1 MAQASTKSTKKP
13 RERNL
18 VRGSIPDHF
27 KALAIPAGIGMLFN
41 TLYNVVDTFFAGM
54 ISTDAQAG
62 LSVSFTVFFILIAF
76 GIGLGQG
83 ISALVGTAIGARP
96 TIQTETQP
104 ANHKPEDH
112 KPTDHKPEDHKSQN
126 SKNLNQITR
135 GQTTGNH
142 TTGDHG
148 FRTQDITTSKSTSS
162 PKDIAAQGLSFATLF
177 SFLLCA
183 AGYYTIPHL
192 LDLLGVF
199 NGYRGLAHDYLIL
212 ILFAAPA
219 FMIAFAAN
227 GILSAQGDTV
237 TNRNALIGGFVAN
250 CALNPLFI
258 FGAFGIPGL
267 GFDGLAISTVIIEWF
282 VAFYLLSHALK
293 SRAMMNTTLSCFY
306 PHVKII
312 KDIVA
317 QGAPASLNF
326 LTITVGVFV
335 IQYFLQ
341 PFGATAVAAY
351 GIALRIE
358 QLILLPGLGLTIVLL
373 PIIAQNHGAKELDRV
388 RYAFWWCVRTGIGM
402 MLIGALLL
410 LLGGKFLLGLF
421 TQDPDVISTGFDY
434 LLLAAPMLPA
444 YLTLFAMMSFFQ
456 GIKRPIWTVWI
467 GIYRQIFASAGFA
480 ALFIYV
486 LNWGTWGV
494 WAAVFTAVWSGLL
507 LSTIILIIVARKS
520 MQGLGG
526 PGILR
531 KCKT

>member
-1 MAQASTKSTKKP
+1 MAHTSMKNTKKA
-13 RERNL
+13 RERDL
-18 VRGSIPDHF
+18 VHGSLPEHF

-83 ISALVGTAIGARP
+83 ISALVGTAIGANRNKG
-96 TIQTETQP
+96 TGADTDTASDAEKQP
-104 ANHKPEDH
+104 
-112 KPTDHKPEDHKSQN
+112 
-126 SKNLNQITR
+126 
-135 GQTTGNH
+135 
-142 TTGDHG
+142 
-148 FRTQDITTSKSTSS
+148 
-162 PKDIAAQGLSFATLF
+162 PKDISAQGLSFATLF
-177 SFLLCA
+177 SFLLCV
-183 AGYYTIPHL
+183 AGYYAIPHL
-192 LDLLGVF
+192 LDLLGVY
-199 NGYRGLAHDYLIL
+199 NGYRTLAHDYLIL

-237 TNRNALIGGFVAN
+237 TNRNALIGGFLAN
-250 CALNPLFI
+250 CLLNPLFI
-258 FGAFGIPGL
+258 FGAFGISGL

-282 VAFYLLSHALK
+282 VAFYLLFHALK
-293 SRAMMNTTLSCFY
+293 SRAMAQTKLSCFI
-306 PHVKII
+306 PHLKII

-358 QLILLPGLGLTIVLL
+358 QLVLLPGLGLTIVLL
-373 PIIAQNHGAKELDRV
+373 PIIAQNYGAKELDRV
-388 RYAFWWCVRTGIGM
+388 RYAFWWCVLTGIGM
-402 MLIGALLL
+402 MLVGAVLL

-421 TQDPDVISTGFDY
+421 TPDQDVISVGFDY
-434 LLLAAPMLPA
+434 LILAAPMLPA

-480 ALFIYV
+480 ALFIYI
-486 LNWGTWGV
+486 LNWNEWGV
-494 WAAVFTAVWSGLL
+494 WTAVFASVWSGLL
-507 LSTIILIIVARKS
+507 LSTIILIIIARKS
-520 MQGLGG
+520 IQGLGG
-526 PGILR
+526 PGVLR
-531 KCKT
+531 EHES

>member
-1 MAQASTKSTKKP
+1 MPQNDKTRKP
-13 RERNL
+13 KAAKVRERDL
-18 VRGSIPDHF
+18 VRGSIPEHF

-83 ISALVGTAIGARP
+83 ISALVGSAIGAGN
-96 TIQTETQP
+96 QKGNQP
-104 ANHKPEDH
+104 KDQNESQPE
-112 KPTDHKPEDHKSQN
+112 N
-126 SKNLNQITR
+126 SKNP
-135 GQTTGNH
+135 
-142 TTGDHG
+142 DHS
-148 FRTQDITTSKSTSS
+148 FL
-162 PKDIAAQGLSFATLF
+162 PKDISAQGLSFATLF
-177 SFLLCA
+177 SGILCV
-183 AGYYTIPHL
+183 AGYYAIPHL
-192 LDLLGVF
+192 LDLLGVY
-199 NGYRGLAHDYLIL
+199 NGYRTLAHNYLML

-250 CALNPLFI
+250 CLLNPLFI

-282 VAFYLLSHALK
+282 VALYLLSHALK
-293 SRAMMNTTLSCFY
+293 SRAMAQTKLSCFT
-306 PHVKII
+306 PHLKII

-326 LTITVGVFV
+326 LTITVGVFM

-388 RYAFWWCVRTGIGM
+388 RYAFWWCVLTGIGM

-486 LNWGTWGV
+486 LNWGAWGV
-494 WAAVFTAVWSGLL
+494 WTAVFTAVWSGLL
-507 LSTIILIIVARKS
+507 LSTITLIIVARKNI
-520 MQGLGG
+520 QGLGG
-526 PGILR
+526 PRIL
-531 KCKT
+531 KTCKT

>member
-1 MAQASTKSTKKP
+1 
-13 RERNL
+13 
-18 VRGSIPDHF
+18 
-27 KALAIPAGIGMLFN
+27 MLFN

-76 GIGLGQG
+76 GIGFGQG
-83 ISALVGTAIGARP
+83 ISALVGTAIGAS
-96 TIQTETQP
+96 TQTNSNESTNT
-104 ANHKPEDH
+104 ATT
-112 KPTDHKPEDHKSQN
+112 TDATSDAEEQ
-126 SKNLNQITR
+126 
-135 GQTTGNH
+135 
-142 TTGDHG
+142 
-148 FRTQDITTSKSTSS
+148 TSKDIDIAA
-162 PKDIAAQGLSFATLF
+162 PKDISAQGLSFATLF
-177 SFLLCA
+177 SFLLCV
-183 AGYYTIPHL
+183 AGYYAIPHL
-192 LDLLGVF
+192 LDLLGVY
-199 NGYRGLAHDYLIL
+199 NGYRTLAHDYLIL

-237 TNRNALIGGFVAN
+237 TNRNALIGGFLAN
-250 CALNPLFI
+250 CLLNPLFI

-293 SRAMMNTTLSCFY
+293 SRAMAQTKLSCFI
-306 PHVKII
+306 PHLKII
-312 KDIVA
+312 KDIVD

-358 QLILLPGLGLTIVLL
+358 QLVLLPGLGLTIVLL
-373 PIIAQNHGAKELDRV
+373 PIIAQNHGAKALDRV
-388 RYAFWWCVRTGIGM
+388 RYAFWWCVLTGIGM

-421 TQDPDVISTGFDY
+421 TQDPDVISVGFDY

-486 LNWGTWGV
+486 LNWNEWGV
-494 WAAVFTAVWSGLL
+494 WTAVFTAVWSGLL
-507 LSTIILIIVARKS
+507 LSMIILIIVARES

-531 KCKT
+531 TYKG

>member
-1 MAQASTKSTKKP
+1 MPQNDKTGKP
-13 RERNL
+13 KAAKIRERDL
-18 VRGSIPDHF
+18 VRGSLPEHF

-83 ISALVGTAIGARP
+83 ISALVGTAIGAKN
-96 TIQTETQP
+96 QP
-104 ANHKPEDH
+104 ENHKNPDH
-112 KPTDHKPEDHKSQN
+112 SFP
-126 SKNLNQITR
+126 
-135 GQTTGNH
+135 
-142 TTGDHG
+142 
-148 FRTQDITTSKSTSS
+148 

-177 SFLLCA
+177 SGVLCV
-183 AGYYTIPHL
+183 AGYYAIPHL
-192 LDLLGVF
+192 LDLLGVY
-199 NGYRGLAHDYLIL
+199 NGYRTLAHDYLML

-250 CALNPLFI
+250 CLLNPLFI

-293 SRAMMNTTLSCFY
+293 SRAMAQTKLSCFT
-306 PHVKII
+306 PHLKII
-312 KDIVA
+312 KDTVA

-326 LTITVGVFV
+326 LTITIGVFV

-388 RYAFWWCVRTGIGM
+388 RYAFWWCVLTGIGM

-410 LLGGKFLLGLF
+410 LIGGKFLLGLF
-421 TQDPDVISTGFDY
+421 TQDPDVISVGFDY

-480 ALFIYV
+480 TLFIYV
-486 LNWGTWGV
+486 LNWGAWGV

-507 LSTIILIIVARKS
+507 LSTIILLIVARKNI
-520 MQGLGG
+520 QGLGG

-531 KCKT
+531 L

>member
-83 ISALVGTAIGARP
+83 ISALVGTSIGVGTATGVNKSTGVSTATGTDSEIEAD
-96 TIQTETQP
+96 TIAGTEKQTHADDFQRKYLLAPQEV
-104 ANHKPEDH
+104 AAPEDLA
-112 KPTDHKPEDHKSQN
+112 T
-126 SKNLNQITR
+126 
-135 GQTTGNH
+135 
-142 TTGDHG
+142 
-148 FRTQDITTSKSTSS
+148 
-162 PKDIAAQGLSFATLF
+162 PKDISAQGLSFATFF
-177 SFLLCA
+177 SGVLCA
-183 AGYYTIPHL
+183 VGYYTIPHL

-293 SRAMMNTTLSCFY
+293 SRAMINTTLSCFT

-520 MQGLGG
+520 IQGLGG
-526 PGILR
+526 PGFLR
-531 KCKT
+531 SHES